1 MGREPEPRVSVTS
14 VPERWR
20 ELYFVIFSAQT
31 LALIGLAVWYEVFV
45 VTDDSWPETIFAIG
59 RAVGPGVGAIM
70 AESIIVTEGL
80 FMVLFGGI
88 LRRREER
95 RVEEAK
101 SQGRSEGIAEGRS
114 EGIAEGRSEGI
125 AEGRYQGI
133 AEGRSQGIAEGLA
146 LERKKWQEW
155 NRRRLEA
162 EAEGHPFT
170 EPPPSDPLSENK
182 DEGE

>member
-88 LRRREER
+88 MRRREER
-95 RVEEAK
+95 RVEEAE
-101 SQGRSEGIAEGRS
+101 SRGRSEGVA
-114 EGIAEGRSEGI
+114 
-125 AEGRYQGI
+125 Q
-133 AEGRSQGIAEGLA
+133 
-146 LERKKWQEW
+146 EREKWQEW

-162 EAEGHPFT
+162 EAEGDPFT
-170 EPPPSDPLSENK
+170 EPPPSDSLSENK
-182 DEGE
+182 AEGE

>member
-45 VTDDSWPETIFAIG
+45 VTEDTWPETIFAIG

-70 AESIIVTEGL
+70 AESIIATEGL

-88 LRRREER
+88 MRRREER

-101 SQGRSEGIAEGRS
+101 SQGRSEGVAEGRSEGIVEGRS
-114 EGIAEGRSEGI
+114 EGIAEG
-125 AEGRYQGI
+125 
-133 AEGRSQGIAEGLA
+133 LA
-146 LERKKWQEW
+146 LANKNWQEW

-162 EAEGHPFT
+162 EAEGRPFT

-182 DEGE
+182 AEGE

>member
-1 MGREPEPRVSVTS
+1 MREPEPRVSVTS

-31 LALIGLAVWYEVFV
+31 LALIGLAVWHEVFV
-45 VTDDSWPETIFAIG
+45 VTEDTWPETIFAIG

-70 AESIIVTEGL
+70 AESIIATEGL

-95 RVEEAK
+95 RVEEAE
-101 SQGRSEGIAEGRS
+101 SRGRSEGIAEGRS
-114 EGIAEGRSEGI
+114 EGIAEGI
-125 AEGRYQGI
+125 AQGS
-133 AEGRSQGIAEGLA
+133 AQANE
-146 LERKKWQEW
+146 KWQGW

-162 EAEGHPFT
+162 DAEGRPFT

-182 DEGE
+182 AEGE

>member
-45 VTDDSWPETIFAIG
+45 VTDDTWPETIFAIG
-59 RAVGPGVGAIM
+59 RAVGPGVAAIM

-88 LRRREER
+88 MRRREAAAESR
-95 RVEEAK
+95 
-101 SQGRSEGIAEGRS
+101 GRSEGIAEGRS
-114 EGIAEGRSEGI
+114 EGIAEGRSQGIVEGI
-125 AEGRYQGI
+125 AQGS
-133 AEGRSQGIAEGLA
+133 AQANE
-146 LERKKWQEW
+146 KWQKW

-162 EAEGHPFT
+162 EAEGRPFT
-170 EPPPSDPLSENK
+170 EPPPSDLPSESK
-182 DEGE
+182 AEGE

>member
-45 VTDDSWPETIFAIG
+45 VTEDTWPETIFAIG

-70 AESIIVTEGL
+70 AESIIATEGL

-101 SQGRSEGIAEGRS
+101 SQGRSEGIAVGRS
-114 EGIAEGRSEGI
+114 EGIV
-125 AEGRYQGI
+125 
-133 AEGRSQGIAEGLA
+133 EGLA
-146 LERKKWQEW
+146 QANKKWQDW
-155 NRRRLEA
+155 NRRRLDA
-162 EAEGHPFT
+162 EAEGRPFT

-182 DEGE
+182 AEGE